1 VTIEITESL
10 ALRDDGRAV
19 PLLRELHDTGLQ
31 LAIDDFGAGW
41 SSLGRLRDLP
51 VQVVKI
57 DRSFLTG
64 VPSSAPGAA
73 IVGAMLS
80 LVEALGME
88 AVAEGVEVDAQ
99 RTFLR
104 SGGCRLGQGYLLGR
118 PMPADELDP
127 LLDAEPAR
135 A

>member
-1 VTIEITESL
+1 
-10 ALRDDGRAV
+10 
-19 PLLRELHDTGLQ
+19 
-31 LAIDDFGAGW
+31 
-41 SSLGRLRDLP
+41 
-51 VQVVKI
+51 VVKI

-64 VPSSAPGAA
+64 VPDSTEGAA

-80 LVEALGME
+80 LIDALGME

-99 RTFLR
+99 RAFLR
-104 SGGCRLGQGYLLGR
+104 AGGCRLGQGYLLGR
-118 PMPADELDP
+118 PMPADELDR